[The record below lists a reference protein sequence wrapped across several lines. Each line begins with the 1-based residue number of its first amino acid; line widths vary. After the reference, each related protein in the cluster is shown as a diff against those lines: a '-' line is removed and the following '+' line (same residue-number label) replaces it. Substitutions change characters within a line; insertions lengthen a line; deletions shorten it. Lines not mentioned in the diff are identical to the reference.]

1 MFYRSLSFVCL
12 AALAVGST
20 VAAQDMLG
28 PIDVQSLRARTL
40 GEVLP
45 GAMAESMMAEPD
57 MTAMPCDNAQS
68 WGVVLG
74 EIPELLYIHC
84 PALQDG
90 RGLLI
95 THVCQYSPAEEA
107 GLVSGQILLQV
118 GEQVLYKPAD
128 LPVLCRPAKVALL
141 DEGKVVEATLAP
153 VAIDAAVPDREMRG
167 FSAERFRMP
176 ATRGLSTTSATS
188 SSDSQQAIAIGL
200 TNGRYKIE
208 AMDVD
213 GKVKLQGTRTEI
225 NRQLKSVPKPL
236 RQAIQSRLPRTT
248 DAY

>member
-1 MFYRSLSFVCL
+1 MFHRSLSFVCL

-40 GEVLP
+40 NSVLP
-45 GAMAESMMAEPD
+45 ETMAESMMAEPE
-57 MTAMPCDNAQS
+57 MTAAPCENVQS

-74 EIPELLYIHC
+74 EIPELLYLHC

-95 THVCQYSPAEEA
+95 THVCQYGPAEEA

-128 LPVLCRPAKVALL
+128 LPVLCRPMKVALL
-141 DEGKVVEATLAP
+141 DKGEVVETTLTP
-153 VAIDAAVPDREMRG
+153 VALDAVVPDREMRG

-188 SSDSQQAIAIGL
+188 SSDSQQAIAIGM

-208 AMDVD
+208 AMDAD
-213 GKVKLQGTRTEI
+213 GKVKLQGTRAEI
-225 NRQLKSVPKPL
+225 DRQLKSVSKPL
-236 RQAIQSRLPRTT
+236 RQAIQSRLPQPTA
-248 DAY
+248 AY